1 VSEEHRVIGIRTWI
15 AALLGVGAAALFV
28 LDSVLPAPQIDP
40 SVRVVPVRPDLR
52 QVNDLVDALFADYG
66 IKRPWI
72 RTWQVHTPDR
82 KFVRIQRR
90 VYVPPEFVSP
100 SFNLEL
106 NRRLAEYGARAIATE
121 RTKENTVTMHIMK
134 DRTVVESIS
143 FVVKRGLQGRR
154 A

>member
-1 VSEEHRVIGIRTWI
+1 VSEDHRVIGTRTWI
-15 AALLGVGAAALFV
+15 AVLLGVGAAALFV
-28 LDSVLPAPQIDP
+28 LDSVLPAPQTDFTARP
-40 SVRVVPVRPDLR
+40 LPVRPDLK
-52 QVNDLVDALFADYG
+52 QVNELVDTLFATYG
-66 IKRPWI
+66 IRRPWV
-72 RTWQVHTPDR
+72 RSWQVHTPDR